1 MADRPE
7 ELEIVERLVASASFS
22 HMFAFGLHRELVELQ
37 GDTDHTRMLLGE
49 SADIALAQMP
59 ALERDFRALTDQWS
73 EVQLLDP
80 ANLDSVSHAIE
91 VRFAEVDPKLQT
103 LIARHDEIIAEL
115 VALVRNARRS

>member
-59 ALERDFRALTDQWS
+59 TLERDFRALTDQWS